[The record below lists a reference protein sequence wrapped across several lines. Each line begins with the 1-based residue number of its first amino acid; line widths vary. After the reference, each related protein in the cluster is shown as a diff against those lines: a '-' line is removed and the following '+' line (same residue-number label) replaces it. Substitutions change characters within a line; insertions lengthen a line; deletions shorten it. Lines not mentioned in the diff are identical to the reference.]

1 MDIDNDA
8 VGDALK
14 KESPSNYPLRDE
26 ITGEVISDPDGLP
39 ITELESD
46 DYLELGSSLSIE
58 ERSAGE
64 RAWRFG
70 HVIVDEAQDLTPMQW
85 RMIGRRARGHSMTIV
100 GDVAQRTTGAAG
112 TWDELLPEAFG
123 EINRFELST
132 NYRSPEEVAPFAS
145 AVLGALD
152 PTLTQP
158 LSIRSSGHPV
168 EVVEL
173 ASASAVGTAAEAAAL
188 ELVSRVEDGRVAII
202 SADPIEVEHR
212 QIRCLTPAQ
221 SKGME
226 FDGVVVVEPAD
237 IVERSHGLGLLYVS
251 LTRTTDHLVILH
263 SRPLPSELARV

>member
-1 MDIDNDA
+1 MGIDNDA
-8 VGDALK
+8 VGEALK
-14 KESPSNYPLRDE
+14 KESHSSYPVRDE
-26 ITGEVISDPDGLP
+26 ITGEIVTDPDGLP

-58 ERSAGE
+58 ERAAGE

-112 TWDELLPEAFG
+112 TWDELLPKEFG
-123 EINRFELST
+123 QVNRFELST

-152 PTLTQP
+152 PMLTQP
-158 LSIRSSGHPV
+158 LSIRTSGHPV
-168 EVVEL
+168 GVVDV
-173 ASASAVGTAAEAAAL
+173 AYPSALGAATEAAAL
-188 ELVSRVEDGRVAII
+188 DLVSKVEDGRVAII
-202 SADPIEVEHR
+202 AVEPFEVEHR

-237 IVERSHGLGLLYVS
+237 IVDRSHGLGLLYVA

-263 SRPLPSELARV
+263 SRPLPDELAGV